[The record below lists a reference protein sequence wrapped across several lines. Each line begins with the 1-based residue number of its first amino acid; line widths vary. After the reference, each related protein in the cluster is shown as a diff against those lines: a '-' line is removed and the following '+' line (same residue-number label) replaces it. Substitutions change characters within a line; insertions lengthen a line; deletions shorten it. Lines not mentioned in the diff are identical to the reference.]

1 MEIVK
6 QNSNSTTTNSSSS
19 SKKEVAGNIYWKY
32 DNATKTGKLILKK
45 ANEEYEVQK
54 LTIKLTNLYIFIK
67 DGGKLISLSLFGK
80 EDNSDDYYFISIPSF
95 FFIDIYNYN
104 ASIIDIENDKGRLRL
119 NYQDSFDKQKIII
132 NDKKYFEILDY
143 LANNDNSNL
152 NFNIKIFIK

>member
-6 QNSNSTTTNSSSS
+6 QNSNSNAANSS

-32 DNATKTGKLILKK
+32 DKATKTGKLILKK

-67 DGGKLISLSLFGK
+67 DGGKLISLSLYGSEQGS
-80 EDNSDDYYFISIPSF
+80 EDFYFISIPNY

-119 NYQDSFDKQKIII
+119 NYQDSFDKQKITDD
-132 NDKKYFEILDY
+132 DKKYFNILNY
-143 LANNDNSNL
+143 LANHDNSNL
-152 NFNIKIFIK
+152 NFNILIFIK

>member
-6 QNSNSTTTNSSSS
+6 QNSNSNTTNNSS

-32 DNATKTGKLILKK
+32 DKATKTGKLILKK
-45 ANEEYEVQK
+45 DYEEYEVQK
-54 LTIKLTNLYIFIK
+54 ITIKLINLYIFIK
-67 DGGKLISLSLFGK
+67 DGGKLISLSLYGSEQGS
-80 EDNSDDYYFISIPSF
+80 EDFYFISIPSF

-132 NDKKYFEILDY
+132 NDKKYFNILNY
-143 LANNDNSNL
+143 LANHDNSYL
-152 NFNIKIFIK
+152 NFNILIFIK